1 MEGLPKI
8 PSWWVLG
15 AFGGSGDAFSWT
27 RKAKLLIE
35 QLKALSYSMSNL
47 VRIPMIGVGPAGS
60 ILLSFAESSPA
71 KVVAISTTAEHFWS
85 FRLVLE
91 SASP

>member
-1 MEGLPKI
+1 MTTVFGVRTWDLEGLPKI

-15 AFGGSGDAFSWT
+15 AFDGSGGAFSWT

-47 VRIPMIGVGPAGS
+47 VRIPINFGC
-60 ILLSFAESSPA
+60 LLLA
-71 KVVAISTTAEHFWS
+71 
-85 FRLVLE
+85 
-91 SASP
+91 